1 MSGAASV
8 SVHSAGLSD
17 VGQREHNE
25 DFFLADES
33 HGIYVVADG
42 VGGRNAGEIASRI
55 GCEAIVARVAGG
67 GDLAEGFAAARDAI
81 AQAVASGEGS
91 SGMAATAVALHFEQ
105 QAFSIAWL
113 GDCRAYLWDGK
124 LRQLTRDHSL
134 VETMLARGEITLEQ
148 AARHPR
154 RNVILAALGGDL
166 DDYTLGGNHGELG
179 GTGFFLL
186 CSDGLCDTL
195 DNASIC
201 EILAA
206 GTSVDSM
213 ARQLVDTSVAQGCKD
228 NVTVLLVGFECTGA
242 ETTRYAHSVRTFDPE
257 RGVTLDETRP
267 LVSGSSKVRR
277 IPIRA
282 AGKGTEAG
290 PGEQEAPV
298 DTTTLGGAPAPSPG
312 DNTEPESG
320 KQPASAR
327 SLLYWLLA
335 LGALSLIGVAA
346 VITLA
351 PAG

>member
-1 MSGAASV
+1 
-8 SVHSAGLSD
+8 
-17 VGQREHNE
+17 
-25 DFFLADES
+25 
-33 HGIYVVADG
+33 VVADG
-42 VGGRNAGEIASRI
+42 VGGRNAGEVASRI
-55 GCEAIVARVAGG
+55 GCEAIVARVARG
-67 GDLAEGFAAARDAI
+67 GDLAEGFAAAGDAI

-91 SGMAATAVALHFEQ
+91 SGMAATAVALHLEQ

-166 DDYTLGGNHGELG
+166 DDYTLGSNHGELG

-206 GTSVDSM
+206 GTSVESTVG
-213 ARQLVDTSVAQGCKD
+213 QLVEASVAQGCKD
-228 NVTVLLVGFECTGA
+228 NVTVLLVGFEYTGA
-242 ETTRYAHSVRTFDPE
+242 ETTRYAHSVRTFDPD

-282 AGKGTEAG
+282 AEKENEAG
-290 PGEQEAPV
+290 PDEQEAPV
-298 DTTTLGGAPAPSPG
+298 DTTTLGRARAPGQHS
-312 DNTEPESG
+312 NTEPG
-320 KQPASAR
+320 HGRKPAAAR
-327 SLLYWLLA
+327 ALLYWLLA
-335 LGALSLIGVAA
+335 LGALALIGGGAF
-346 VITLA
+346 ITLA
-351 PAG
+351 PVG